1 MGSVAAAVQDD
12 STSPSELEAAFLERC
27 AASGDAAY
35 GELRELLSRLH
46 DPATRQEAR
55 IFLTGLRRRSCS
67 DPGGEEG
74 FFRRY
79 GFCVR
84 ELLLHDS
91 RCGLPITTLSSGD
104 ALHTNGSIS
113 RLGQRLIQTGSAH
126 HIFVAHGHEL
136 SSTVASHMGKS
147 GIICT
152 TT

>member
-27 AASGDAAY
+27 AASGDTAY

-91 RCGLPITTLSSGD
+91 RCGLPITTLSSDWARVRQRQLQPVTFLRPTGNPSCPAKLELTPKEKD
-104 ALHTNGSIS
+104 SKKLHWIV
-113 RLGQRLIQTGSAH
+113 H
-126 HIFVAHGHEL
+126 YKEL
-136 SSTVASHMGKS
+136 
-147 GIICT
+147 
-152 TT
+152 

>member
-1 MGSVAAAVQDD
+1 MGSVAAAVQED

-35 GELRELLSRLH
+35 GELRELLARLH

-55 IFLTGLRRRSCS
+55 VFLTCLRRRSCS
-67 DPGGEEG
+67 GEGEEG

-91 RCGLPITTLSSGD
+91 RCGLPITTLSSGTLTVPTKKEANND
-104 ALHTNGSIS
+104 GDTQHFYS
-113 RLGQRLIQTGSAH
+113 RRLVIH
-126 HIFVAHGHEL
+126 FL
-136 SSTVASHMGKS
+136 
-147 GIICT
+147 
-152 TT
+152 